1 MYFIFYQQSR
11 FKKAVLIVSPKF
23 NFRQRKNTHNVKTDI
38 IKKKKKISSWKMWNK
53 GFDIKVFFHIII
65 YGKKTE

>member
-38 IKKKKKISSWKMWNK
+38 IKKKKKISS
-53 GFDIKVFFHIII
+53 
-65 YGKKTE
+65 